1 MTEKDEERPS
11 GDSTSDAERSFQ
23 IPSELPVLPL
33 RDTVLFPNSF
43 MPLAVAR
50 EASVRLVEEAN
61 ASGKL
66 IGVFTQREAAVEEP
80 LQEDLYPVGT
90 ATHIHKMFKLPD
102 GSLRLIVQGV
112 ERITLDRIVQARP
125 YLRAVVT
132 VAPDQR
138 KDEDLVEID
147 ALQRNIKSNFQQVVS
162 LSPLLSDDLQTLAAN
177 ITDPG
182 KLADFIAS
190 SLATIGT
197 PVKQEILSTLDVRAR
212 MDALNRILIKEL
224 EVLELGS
231 RIQSQVQSEVGKNQR
246 EYFLREQMKAIQ
258 KELGEGDEQA
268 KEIEELRAKIDAAGM
283 PEAVKKEAVR
293 ELDRL
298 SKMPVAAAEYTVSRT
313 YVDWL
318 VALPW
323 NKRTE
328 DSIDLKHTKQVLDAD
343 HSGLEKVKDRVLE
356 YLAVRKLNPDV
367 KGPILC
373 FLGPPGVGKTSLARS
388 IAKSL
393 GRKFVRVSLG
403 GMRDEAEIRGHRRT
417 YIGALPG
424 QVIQGLRRAESKNP
438 VFILDEIDKLG
449 SDFRGD
455 PASALLEVLDP
466 EQNNT
471 FRDHYLDVPFDLSEV
486 LFLTTANVLDPIPA
500 ALRDRM
506 EVLELA
512 GYTEEEKL
520 KIAFEH
526 LIAKQVKNNGLTPEQ
541 VEFTEPAIRNV
552 IRGLHARGG
561 RAQPRAGDRRALPEG
576 GAAAARKG
584 TRPGSSSRP
593 RLVVEML
600 GAPTFLDEEIEN
612 RTKDPGVAVGL
623 AWTPAGGEVL
633 FVEASRMQG
642 RRLAHAHGPSRR
654 RDEGIRPHRAV
665 VVPRARRAL
674 RRRSLVLQGLG
685 DPPARPVRRD
695 PEGRPVGRRDDGVGA
710 GVAAD
715 RPSRPRRHRD
725 DGRDHAVGPRAA
737 GRRHQGEGPRGAAPR
752 HHRNHHAAAEREERQ
767 RGPDGGAPQGAD
779 DPLRQRDQR
788 GGRDR
793 AAAERAADDDPDAGE
808 NGRRARAGGV
818 KVFYSPR
825 YEVSLPGHIWPTV
838 EIQTDRQDSIT
849 RGMPG
854 RRADRGVVGGP
865 RAGPHRPS
873 TSRSS
878 ARTR

>member
-1 MTEKDEERPS
+1 MSDRDESQLDEAAAERPLV
-11 GDSTSDAERSFQ
+11 
-23 IPSELPVLPL
+23 IPAELPILPL
-33 RDTVLFPNSF
+33 RDTVLYPNSF

-50 EASVRLVEEAN
+50 EASVKLIDEATS
-61 ASGKL
+61 SGRM
-66 IGVFTQREAAVEEP
+66 IGVFTQREASVEEP
-80 LQEDLYPVGT
+80 LQEDLYPIGV

-102 GSLRLIVQGV
+102 GSLRLIVQGLARV
-112 ERITLDRIVQARP
+112 RLERIVQTRP
-125 YLRAVVT
+125 YLKAAVST
-132 VAPDQR
+132 ADEMLR
-138 KDEDLVEID
+138 DEDHLEID

-162 LSPLLSDDLQTLAAN
+162 LSPLLSDDLQALSSN

-190 SLATIGT
+190 SLTTLGT
-197 PVKQEILSTLDVRAR
+197 PVKQEVLETLDIRTR
-212 MDALNRILIKEL
+212 MDSLNRLLIKEL

-231 RIQSQVQSEVGKNQR
+231 KIQSQVQSEVGKNQR
-246 EYFLREQMKAIQ
+246 EYFLREQLKAIQ
-258 KELGEGDEQA
+258 KELGEGDDQA
-268 KEIEELRAKIDAAGM
+268 KEIDELRTKIDAAGM
-283 PEAVKKEAVR
+283 PEAVKKEALR

-313 YVDWL
+313 YLDWL

-323 NKRTE
+323 AKRTE
-328 DSIDLKHTKQVLDAD
+328 DSIDLRRTKEVLDAD

-388 IAKSL
+388 IASSL

-486 LFLTTANVLDPIPA
+486 LFLTTANVLDPIPPP
-500 ALRDRM
+500 LRDRM

-520 KIAFEH
+520 KIALEH
-526 LIAKQVKNNGLTPEQ
+526 LIEKQVRNHGLTPEQ
-541 VEFTEPAIRNV
+541 LEFTEAAIRSV
-552 IRGLHARGG
+552 IRGYTRE
-561 RAQPRAGDRRALPEG
+561 AGVRNLEREIGALCRKV
-576 GAAAARKG
+576 ARKRAEG
-584 TRPGSSSRP
+584 DESKVVITPDQ
-593 RLVVEML
+593 VVEML

-633 FVEASRMQG
+633 FVEATRMQG
-642 RRLAHAHGPSRR
+642 GGSLTLTGHLGDVMKESARTALSWFRANATRYGVDPSFYKDAEIHLHVPSGAIPKDGPSAGVTMVTTLAS
-654 RDEGIRPHRAV
+654 ELTG
-665 VVPRARRAL
+665 
-674 RRRSLVLQGLG
+674 
-685 DPPARPVRRD
+685 RPVRGD
-695 PEGRPVGRRDDGVGA
+695 TAMTGEITLSGRVLPVGGIKEKVL
-710 GVAAD
+710 AA
-715 RPSRPRRHRD
+715 RRHGIRE
-725 DGRDHAVGPRAA
+725 VILPR
-737 GRRHQGEGPRGAAPR
+737 QNEK
-752 HHRNHHAAAEREERQ
+752 NINEDLTDE
-767 RGPDGGAPQGAD
+767 
-779 DPLRQRDQR
+779 LRQ
-788 GGRDR
+788 
-793 AAAERAADDDPDAGE
+793 ELTIHYVSHIE
-808 NGRRARAGGV
+808 
-818 KVFYSPR
+818 
-825 YEVSLPGHIWPTV
+825 EVLALALQP
-838 EIQTDRQDSIT
+838 
-849 RGMPG
+849 
-854 RRADRGVVGGP
+854 
-865 RAGPHRPS
+865 
-873 TSRSS
+873 SS
-878 ARTR
+878 AQTHTGLPLDAATVQ